1 MRAVPLRLTVERPEG
16 RFAGRVIAG
25 GGRGWFNRPMPVAV
39 AMTLVGASRHRR
51 LKRAARSASD
61 AALDDRAVT
70 AFTAGGTLLAL
81 ATIALVLAQS

>member
-70 AFTAGGTLLAL
+70 AFTAAGTLLAL